1 MKKFELWNGDCLE
14 LMKNIPDGSVDLVL
28 TDPPYGTTA
37 CKWDSVIPFEPM
49 WEQLNRIIKPNG
61 IIALFANQPFT
72 STLISS
78 NIANYKYN
86 WVWLKNRG
94 TGFQYAKSKPM
105 RQTEDICIF
114 NKTLNDTVANNSVFD
129 DIKAYFYEQREQSGL
144 RLCDFTKLLGNNM
157 ARHYFTRG
165 IQWSLPTERD
175 YQKLQTTGFFCKPYA
190 ELKSMYDIAKAS
202 IETSKVIYNPQM
214 IKLDKPVKYKKASSC
229 NTIGG
234 IENKKEYYWV
244 DETYPT
250 NVLEFAKVSKPTHPT
265 QKPVALLEY
274 LIRTYTNEGET
285 VLDFTAG
292 SGSTGVACVNTNRHF
307 IGIELDEG
315 YFNIAK
321 KRIEETVNDLP

>member
-1 MKKFELWNGDCLE
+1 MVDLRLGDCLE
-14 LMKNIPDGSVDLVL
+14 LMKDIPDGSVDLVL

-94 TGFQYAKSKPM
+94 TGFQYAKSQPM

-157 ARHYFTRG
+157 AGHYFTRG

-175 YQKLQTTGFFCKPYA
+175 YQKLQTTGSFCKPYA
-190 ELKSMYDIAKAS
+190 ELKSMYDVAKAS

-214 IKLDKPVKYKKASSC
+214 IKLDKPVKYKQASSC

-265 QKPVALLEY
+265 QKPVDLLEY

-315 YFNIAK
+315 YFNIAR
-321 KRIEETVNDLP
+321 KRIEEAQSRIET